1 MPIDTPQQLQDHLR
15 LAIQVE
21 LSTIPLYLFA
31 MYSIEDQGSE
41 AALLIRSIVAEE
53 MLHAA
58 LAANVLLAVGGDPR
72 FDALDMVPTYPGM
85 LPHHEPP
92 LELNLVPCSLELIRD
107 VLMRIEQPE
116 VHGASPEPDVYE
128 TLGQFYHALEMA
140 IQDLSASQDLFA
152 EPQADRQ
159 LSDSSAYTP
168 VAFDA
173 ADSGGL
179 MLIDSADSAREAIEV
194 IVHQGE
200 GLSTDRWA
208 DPAHQELTHYHKLL
222 QIAEGASPLGAV
234 RQLRSNPRTAD
245 FPDALQP
252 PSDLFNASYRY
263 LFFVLQD
270 LFSAVPNKGA
280 FVGHMYRVMS
290 QVLSRLGLFLVQQ
303 PLDDATF
310 AAPTFEIYDFGG
322 RDPGSEL
329 AELAAKTAQ
338 LFPELTDLE
347 AAVLELK
354 PGDEE

>member
-1 MPIDTPQQLQDHLR
+1 M
-15 LAIQVE
+15 QVE
-21 LSTIPLYLFA
+21 LSTIPPYLFA

-116 VHGASPEPDVYE
+116 VHGASPEPDAYE
-128 TLGQFYHALEMA
+128 TLGQFYHALELA
-140 IQDLSASQDLFA
+140 IKDLSASHDLFA
-152 EPQADRQ
+152 APQADRQ

-179 MLIDSADSAREAIEV
+179 MLVDSADSATAAIEV

-200 GLSTDRWA
+200 GLSTERWA
-208 DPAHQELTHYHKLL
+208 DPSHQELTHYYKLV
-222 QIAEGASPLGAV
+222 QIADGTSPLGRV
-234 RQLRSNPRTAD
+234 RPVASNPRTAD
-245 FPDALQP
+245 FPGALQA

-263 LFFVLQD
+263 LFFVLQE
-270 LFSAVPNKGA
+270 LFSERPNKQA
-280 FVGHMYRVMS
+280 FVGHMYRLMS
-290 QVLSRLGLFLVQQ
+290 QVLSRLGLFLVRQ
-303 PLDDATF
+303 PLGDGTN
-310 AAPTFEIYDFGG
+310 AAPTFERYDFDSNPLG
-322 RDPGSEL
+322 EL
-329 AELAAKTAQ
+329 ASLAATTAER
-338 LFPELTDLE
+338 FPELADLRP
-347 AAVLELK
+347 AILELQAAS
-354 PGDEE
+354 EL